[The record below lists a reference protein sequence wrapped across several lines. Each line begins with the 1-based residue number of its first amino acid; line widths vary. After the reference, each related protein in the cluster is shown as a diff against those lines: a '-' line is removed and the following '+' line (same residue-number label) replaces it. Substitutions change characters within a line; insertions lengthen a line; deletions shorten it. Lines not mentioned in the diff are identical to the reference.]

1 MDPEEEATKAS
12 EIAVEPGC
20 NVVPEEPDEVLRKLD
35 EKLEARIRASKS
47 SREVKLPLSI
57 VARQSRSWQFIV

>member
-35 EKLEARIRASKS
+35 EKLEARIRAF
-47 SREVKLPLSI
+47 RESERLSEEDFAI
-57 VARQSRSWQFIV
+57 RINARE